1 VFLMYN
7 NKVRAFFSQ
16 EEGGMFFLSKNFCMS
31 MKSKRSGF
39 FIFVDMLVAVA
50 ISTICMLMI
59 FKGFETANQYIKL
72 TDELIDERG
81 RITEILTSKEHY
93 IKENHLQ
100 KDRTYEIIP
109 SVFVDIYHVEY
120 SKEIQNRYGWKKV
133 EFGLIEE
140 RKGE

>member
-1 VFLMYN
+1 MYN
-7 NKVRAFFSQ
+7 NKENTILSHEEERGFSLQ
-16 EEGGMFFLSKNFCMS
+16 KSDFKRK
-31 MKSKRSGF
+31 KSKKPGF
-39 FIFVDMLVAVA
+39 FIFVDMLVAVV
-50 ISTICMLMI
+50 ISTICLLMI

-72 TDELIDERG
+72 TAELIDERG

-109 SVFVDIYHVEY
+109 GVFVDIYHIEY
-120 SKEIQNRYGWKKV
+120 SEEIQNKYGWKKV